1 MSRNL
6 VYISIFYNTDYILLF
21 ELLLGSIH
29 RFGGL
34 DTHTDLLV
42 LTHPSLEKEIQNYLA
57 FKNMY
62 AYFYFLDFTTL
73 FHSAIARLF
82 LFEWEHISNYITIL
96 YLDTDILING
106 SLSDIFA
113 VSIEQGILYALE
125 EGQIGDSF
133 WGGDLFD
140 FSVWDPKKT
149 GFTSGVLLFK
159 NTYEIQSLFVKIVE
173 HIHKDIFIEKKPV
186 PATLEQSYIIYH
198 AYTENRYNTQLLKK
212 YVENNA
218 KYPEDKIIYHFPGG
232 PGGFSNKYLKML
244 EFLKNFYLK

>member
-42 LTHPSLEKEIQNYLA
+42 LTHPSLEREIQNYLA
-57 FKNMY
+57 VKNMY
-62 AYFYFLDFTTL
+62 AFFYFLDFTTL

-106 SLSDIFA
+106 AAPTLANFVTMFSWAFA
-113 VSIEQGILYALE
+113 VLLISIFMFMRREREFALR
-125 EGQIGDSF
+125 I
-133 WGGDLFD
+133 
-140 FSVWDPKKT
+140 
-149 GFTSGVLLFK
+149 
-159 NTYEIQSLFVKIVE
+159 
-173 HIHKDIFIEKKPV
+173 
-186 PATLEQSYIIYH
+186 
-198 AYTENRYNTQLLKK
+198 
-212 YVENNA
+212 
-218 KYPEDKIIYHFPGG
+218 
-232 PGGFSNKYLKML
+232 
-244 EFLKNFYLK
+244 